1 MTTTMEQ
8 ESKVLAVAPTRG
20 GELAMQEAAPLSAA
34 DVLQQ
39 VQLIQSIMRNVMKSG
54 EHFGTIPGCGDKPT
68 LLKAG
73 AEKLL
78 LAFRLR
84 PEFAVEVIDLPRGH
98 REVRVVCTLRTAG
111 GSVLGQGVG
120 SCSTMESKYR
130 YRSEST
136 GREVPKAYWANRDA
150 SLLGGPEFST
160 KKFDGRW
167 VIVHRVES
175 ADLADS
181 YNVIL
186 KMSKKRAL
194 VDAVI
199 TATAASDIF
208 TQDVEDFP
216 DADAPKAAPP
226 AKASAPAPAP
236 QAEGPGPV
244 QKVRALCEQ
253 HKISEATVLNFLA
266 IKGHDIESLDELDG
280 ATAARLAKNWAQ
292 VREYSD
298 GQGS

>member
-1 MTTTMEQ
+1 MKIRLYIGLDVHKQSITI
-8 ESKVLAVAPTRG
+8 AVAEAG
-20 GELAMQEAAPLSAA
+20 GRM
-34 DVLQQ
+34 
-39 VQLIQSIMRNVMKSG
+39 
-54 EHFGTIPGCGDKPT
+54 
-68 LLKAG
+68 
-73 AEKLL
+73 
-78 LAFRLR
+78 
-84 PEFAVEVIDLPRGH
+84 
-98 REVRVVCTLRTAG
+98 EVRVVCTLRTAG